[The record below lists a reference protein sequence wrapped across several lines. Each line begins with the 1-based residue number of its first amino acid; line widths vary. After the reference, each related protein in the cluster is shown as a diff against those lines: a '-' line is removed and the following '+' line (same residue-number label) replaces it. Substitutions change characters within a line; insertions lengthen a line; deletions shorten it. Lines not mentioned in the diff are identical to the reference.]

1 MRVLTL
7 NLHNPSASAL
17 GSLAAFLD
25 ASGAEAL
32 ALTECGRAAAEGL
45 ARALDCEGLVYA
57 PAPYWGNALLTRT
70 LAVEGSAAVEL
81 PASSLG
87 ETRSA
92 AVADLRM
99 SGVRTRLI
107 ATHLDHLTEPDRV
120 RQLQH
125 LAASVDLT
133 EGVLMGDLN
142 ALTRA
147 DYDTARW
154 EELGVQR
161 LRAGVSPARTEVT
174 DWLRE
179 DLAMEDAHDARPEG
193 APLSATCPY
202 GTRVDYVL
210 IGPRCPMAAV
220 PGSYRVLDSMSGGL
234 TDHDAV
240 TVELAPRLAPA
251 DRVVRP

>member
-7 NLHNPSASAL
+7 NLHNPHASAI
-17 GSLAAFLD
+17 GKLAALLD
-25 ASGAEAL
+25 ASGAEVL

-45 ARALDCEGLVYA
+45 ARALDCEGLVHA
-57 PAPYWGNALLTRT
+57 HAPYWGNALLTRT
-70 LAVEGSAAVEL
+70 LPVERSATVEL
-81 PASSLG
+81 PPSSLG

-92 AVADLRM
+92 AVADLR
-99 SGVRTRLI
+99 SNGEQVRMV
-107 ATHLDHLTEPDRV
+107 ATHLDHLDESDRI

-125 LAASVDLT
+125 LAASTDLA

-147 DYDTARW
+147 DYDAARW

-161 LRAGVSPARTEVT
+161 LRAGVSTARTEVT

-179 DLAMEDAHDARPEG
+179 DLAMVDAHDARPEG

-202 GTRVDYVL
+202 GTRVDYIL
-210 IGPRCPMAAV
+210 IGPRCSMAAV
-220 PGSYRVLDSMSGGL
+220 RGTYRVLDSMSGGL

-240 TVELAPRLAPA
+240 TVDLAPRRLAA
-251 DRVVRP
+251 DRVVRT

>member
-1 MRVLTL
+1 MR
-7 NLHNPSASAL
+7 A
-17 GSLAAFLD
+17 
-25 ASGAEAL
+25 
-32 ALTECGRAAAEGL
+32 
-45 ARALDCEGLVYA
+45 
-57 PAPYWGNALLTRT
+57 APYWGNAPPDPHP
-70 LAVEGSAAVEL
+70 AVEGSAAVEL

-125 LAASVDLT
+125 LAASIDLT

-210 IGPRCPMAAV
+210 IGPRCPMAAA

-240 TVELAPRLAPA
+240 TVELAPRLVPA